1 MQDERSLTERKVLF
15 SWYLSFYG
23 ALLTE
28 NQRSMSRLYA
38 EEDFSLTEIAEQF
51 SVSRQS
57 VYDTVTR
64 TEKQLLELEKKL
76 GLCKRFERTEEVLSK
91 VSKILEGVRATQDT
105 QDQLSSAQELIRN
118 LLEEE
123 EG

>member
-1 MQDERSLTERKVLF
+1 MQEERSPMERKVTF
-15 SWYLSFYG
+15 SWLLSFYG
-23 ALLTE
+23 ALLTD
-28 NQRSMSRLYA
+28 NQRNMSRLYA

-64 TEKQLLELEKKL
+64 TEKQLNDLEKKL
-76 GLCKRFERTEEVLSK
+76 GLCKRFECTEEALNACKDALDQV
-91 VSKILEGVRATQDT
+91 VATPETALHLDE
-105 QDQLSSAQELIRN
+105 ARKLIDE

>member
-1 MQDERSLTERKVLF
+1 MLDERSLTERKVLF

-28 NQRSMSRLYA
+28 NQRNMSRLYA

-76 GLCKRFERTEEVLSK
+76 GLCKRFERTENALTKLADILSA
-91 VSKILEGVRATQDT
+91 ICATEDT
-105 QDQLSSAQELIRN
+105 KPQLAAAQELIRN